1 MRNKMKRIYLLDT
14 NIISEPVKKVPD
26 ESVLIELEA
35 RTKLS
40 AISVISW
47 SELLQ
52 GVQLMPEGK
61 RQRRIESF
69 IINDI
74 NALYDKVPFDEHAA
88 FIYSK
93 LYSDYKKNGVQPP
106 IHDLQIAAT
115 AIANNMILVT
125 RNTKDF
131 ENIPGIMLENWFS
144 EN

>member
-1 MRNKMKRIYLLDT
+1 MNEYLLDGKMRDILVLMRPKHYIK
-14 NIISEPVKKVPD
+14 NLLVFIPVVFSRNLFDISSASKVFLGFCSFSLLS
-26 ESVLIELEA
+26 SV
-35 RTKLS
+35 
-40 AISVISW
+40 VY
-47 SELLQ
+47 
-52 GVQLMPEGK
+52 
-61 RQRRIESF
+61 

-93 LYSDYKKNGVQPP
+93 LYSDYKKNGLQPP

-125 RNTKDF
+125 RNTQDF